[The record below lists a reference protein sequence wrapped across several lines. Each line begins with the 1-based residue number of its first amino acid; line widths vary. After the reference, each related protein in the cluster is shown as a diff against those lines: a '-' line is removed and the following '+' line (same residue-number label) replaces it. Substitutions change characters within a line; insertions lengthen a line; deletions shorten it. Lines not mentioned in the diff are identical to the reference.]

1 MAEPVLREATPA
13 DIPAL
18 ARLAQDTYVETF
30 GHLYRPEDLAAFFDE
45 VLSESAIAAEMGDP
59 RVAYRVVEDA
69 GHLIGYC
76 KIGPVKVPVEATEP
90 ALELRQLYLRQSAQ
104 GLGLGDA
111 LMAWAMPEARD
122 RGARVLYLSV
132 YSDNHRA
139 QRFYRRHGF
148 QHGGEYRFMVG
159 EQADHEFWWWR
170 RLDRPE

>member
-1 MAEPVLREATPA
+1 MAEAVLRAATPA

-30 GHLYRPEDLAAFFDE
+30 GELYRPEDLDAFFHE
-45 VLSESAIAAEMGDP
+45 VLSEPAITAEFADS
-59 RVAYRVVEDA
+59 RVAYRLAEARGQLV
-69 GHLIGYC
+69 GYC
-76 KIGPVKVPVEATEP
+76 KIGPVKVPVEPPEV

-104 GLGLGDA
+104 GQGLGDA
-111 LMAWAMPEARD
+111 LIAWALREARD
-122 RGARVLYLSV
+122 RGARLLYLSV

-159 EQADHEFWWWR
+159 AQADHEFWWWR
-170 RLDRPE
+170 RLDGG

>member
-1 MAEPVLREATPA
+1 MAEPVLRAATPA

-18 ARLAQDTYVETF
+18 AQLAQDTYVETF
-30 GHLYRPEDLAAFFDE
+30 GHLYRPEDLASFFAE
-45 VLSESAIAAEMGDP
+45 VLSEAAIAAEMADP
-59 RVAYRVVEDA
+59 RVAYRLA
-69 GHLIGYC
+69 GQEGRLIGYC
-76 KIGPVKVPVEATEP
+76 KIGPVKVPAEPTEP

-111 LMAWAMPEARD
+111 LMGWAIAEAQA
-122 RGARVLYLSV
+122 RGARLMYLSV
-132 YSDNHRA
+132 YSDNLRA

-170 RLDRPE
+170 RLDDEA